1 MLIFKLKDIVM
12 DIELENPKFYDIGE
26 PWKRINDQ
34 KDLTQVNDSHCIRAF

>member
-26 PWKRINDQ
+26 PWKRIND
-34 KDLTQVNDSHCIRAF
+34 